1 MTVDYYWQIAKLES
15 WHWGVV
21 IYNQTVTWAAFAIL
35 AMFNRKQVC
44 VTNVLTCVGNG
55 SWCALEGFFFK
66 CPRNV
71 SWRVLEIFL
80 SALEM
85 FPGVCW
91 KSFWSESCVG
101 LRLVA
106 GRWLMD
112 PQHKIVKEIWKKF
125 WGKSWGNFQRNREE
139 ICSEN
144 VEILRSGSN

>member
-1 MTVDYYWQIAKLES
+1 MTLRSSDLQSEI
-15 WHWGVV
+15 
-21 IYNQTVTWAAFAIL
+21 VTWTAFAIL

-55 SWCALEGFFFK
+55 SWCALEGFFK

-91 KSFWSESCVG
+91 KSF
-101 LRLVA
+101 
-106 GRWLMD
+106 
-112 PQHKIVKEIWKKF
+112 
-125 WGKSWGNFQRNREE
+125 
-139 ICSEN
+139 
-144 VEILRSGSN
+144 

>member
-1 MTVDYYWQIAKLES
+1 MVL
-15 WHWGVV
+15 GVRWKV
-21 IYNQTVTWAAFAIL
+21 
-35 AMFNRKQVC
+35 
-44 VTNVLTCVGNG
+44 
-55 SWCALEGFFFK
+55 FFK

-91 KSFWSESCVG
+91 KSFRSESCVG

-125 WGKSWGNFQRNREE
+125 
-139 ICSEN
+139 
-144 VEILRSGSN
+144 